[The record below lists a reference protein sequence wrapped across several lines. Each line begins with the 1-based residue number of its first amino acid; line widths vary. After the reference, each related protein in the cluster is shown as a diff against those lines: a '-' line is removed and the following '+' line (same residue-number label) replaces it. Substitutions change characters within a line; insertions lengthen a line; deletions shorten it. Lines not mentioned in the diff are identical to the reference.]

1 MIGGQVGI
9 VGHLEIADGVKIA
22 AQTGIPS
29 SITKEN
35 EIVQGTPAM
44 SIGVFKRAYV
54 IFKKLPELKNKIN
67 ELEQELEKLK
77 ITVP

>member
-1 MIGGQVGI
+1 M
-9 VGHLEIADGVKIA
+9 EIADGVEIV

-44 SIGVFKRAYV
+44 SIGEFKLAYVLFKR
-54 IFKKLPELKNKIN
+54 LPQMKTKIN
-67 ELEQELEKLK
+67 ELEEELSKLK
-77 ITVP
+77 VTVP